1 MTVVFVQLPNTKIE
15 LLHPL
20 GDKSPIQKFLERNP
34 AGGIH
39 HICLEVNDV
48 TASMEG
54 LGKRI
59 RVLDPE
65 PKIGA
70 HGNPVSDMLC
80 GQHGFDAMPAAVAVQ
95 KWYRIM
101 VANRLLHQGASA
113 WATRDVLLRE

>member
-1 MTVVFVQLPNTKIE
+1 VFVQLPNTMIE

-20 GDKSPIQKFLERNP
+20 GQKSPIQKFLERNP

-59 RVLDPE
+59 RVLNPE
-65 PKIGA
+65 PKTGA
-70 HGNPVSDMLC
+70 HGNPVSDVLC
-80 GQHGFDAMPAAVAVQ
+80 CQPGNDAVHAAVALQ

-101 VANRLLHQGASA
+101 VASRRLHQGACA
-113 WATRDVLLRE
+113 GTTREVLLCQ